1 MTDKTLAELLEMHEK
16 TIALKMHPVGCY
28 YTSDKP
34 TDPGKLFGGTWEP
47 IQDTFLWCA
56 GPKHAAGTSGGEE
69 THTLIIDEMPAHSH
83 QYNRL
88 PQSWGNTD
96 YSGNIQAN
104 FNSSVRLSSNTEY
117 VQTWNTGGSKPHN
130 NMPPFRSVYCW
141 HRIG

>member
-34 TDPGKLFGGTWEP
+34 TDPHELFGGTWEP

-56 GPKHAAGTSGGEE
+56 GPKHAAGTTGGAE
-69 THTLIIDEMPAHSH
+69 THTLTIEEMPAHSH

-88 PQSWGNTD
+88 PQLYANTD
-96 YSGNIQAN
+96 HTKNEQAN
-104 FNSSVRLSSNTEY
+104 FADSVRWSSNTEY

-141 HRIG
+141 HRIA

>member
-1 MTDKTLAELLEMHEK
+1 MTDKTLVELLDMHEK

-56 GPKHAAGTSGGEE
+56 GPKHAAGASGGEE
-69 THTLIIDEMPAHSH
+69 THTLTVDEMPSHSH

-88 PQSWGNTD
+88 PQAFANTD
-96 YSGNIQAN
+96 YSDNIQAN

-141 HRIG
+141 HRIA

>member
-1 MTDKTLAELLEMHEK
+1 MTDKTLEELLEMHEK

-56 GPKHAAGTSGGEE
+56 GPKHAAGTTGGAE
-69 THTLIIDEMPAHSH
+69 THTLTIDEMPAHSH

-88 PQSWGNTD
+88 PQLYANTD
-96 YSGNIQAN
+96 NTKNEQAN
-104 FNSSVRLSSNTEY
+104 FNSSVRWSSNTEY
-117 VQTWNTGGSKPHN
+117 VQTWNAGGSKPHN

-141 HRIG
+141 HRIA